1 MGTPK
6 RTSLMKTENPR
17 DKILKKVKYALGKG
31 DYTMSVPELTSPVL
45 KSLPEDDITYV
56 FAENFVNTKGTFVFC
71 ENGEDFLV
79 NLKAFISKSEYDQ
92 IHIFEKDLIE
102 SLDGIIPFLADKN
115 NFENAQ
121 IGITTCEYL
130 IARTGSI
137 LVSSNPTSGRSLG
150 VFPHTHI
157 VVAFTSQIL
166 PEISDGLKMLK
177 QKYQKNMPSMI
188 SLVSGP
194 SRTAD
199 IEKTLVL
206 GAHGPKDLVLFLI
219 DDTSPN

>member
-1 MGTPK
+1 
-6 RTSLMKTENPR
+6 MKTENPR

-45 KSLPEDDITYV
+45 KPFPEDDLSFV
-56 FAENFVNTKGTFVFC
+56 FAENFVGTKGTFIFC
-71 ENGEDFLV
+71 EDGKDFLV
-79 NLKAFISKSEYDQ
+79 NIKAYISQSEYDQ
-92 IHIFEKDLIE
+92 VYIFEKDLIE
-102 SLDGIIPFLADKN
+102 SLKGVVPFISGKE
-115 NFENAQ
+115 NFANAQ

-137 LVSSNPTSGRSLG
+137 LVSSNPSSGRSLG

-166 PEISDGLKMLK
+166 PEISDGMKMLK
-177 QKYQKNMPSMI
+177 QKYQKNIPSMI